1 MDFTADQFPDAGSKR
16 RYDFGGGGE
25 MLEAVG
31 GQLVPAPK
39 KQKDNNA
46 LIPKMND
53 QQQLLSTENRS
64 STLQAPIMLLT
75 GHGGEVFC
83 SRFHPGGQTIASAG
97 FDRDIFL
104 WNVFGD
110 CENFAV
116 LKGHSAPIL
125 DMHYTPDGETL
136 VTCSADKLV
145 SLWDY
150 ETGAKVKKFKG
161 HTSYVNSCCP
171 ARRGP
176 ELVVSGS
183 DDCTIK
189 LWDRRSKTP
198 QTTFQ
203 NTYPV
208 TAVCFDDK
216 GSQIISGGVDN
227 TIKVW
232 DLRKNDVMFRMPGHT
247 DTVTG
252 LRLSPDGS
260 FVLSNAM
267 DNTCRIWDIRAFAP
281 SERCL
286 KVFMGAQHNFE
297 KNLLKCGWSPDGRYI
312 SAASA
317 DRFVYVWDTVT
328 RKVLYKLPG
337 HNGCVNDVDF
347 HPNEPI
353 LVSCGSDKKLYL
365 GELFA

>member
-31 GQLVPAPK
+31 GGQLVPAPK
-39 KQKDNNA
+39 KPKDNA

-216 GSQIISGGVDN
+216 GTSV
-227 TIKVW
+227 
-232 DLRKNDVMFRMPGHT
+232 
-247 DTVTG
+247 
-252 LRLSPDGS
+252 
-260 FVLSNAM
+260 
-267 DNTCRIWDIRAFAP
+267 
-281 SERCL
+281 
-286 KVFMGAQHNFE
+286 
-297 KNLLKCGWSPDGRYI
+297 
-312 SAASA
+312 
-317 DRFVYVWDTVT
+317 
-328 RKVLYKLPG
+328 
-337 HNGCVNDVDF
+337 
-347 HPNEPI
+347 
-353 LVSCGSDKKLYL
+353 
-365 GELFA
+365 